1 MTTETK
7 HSSQS
12 KTPAGL
18 IAAAWIIV
26 SIPLA
31 WGIYNTALG
40 AAKLFHPS
48 ACRQS
53 TRTGE
58 ACLAPADARQNMG
71 TRGTGITE
79 RKVAVPSRGP
89 KWLLN

>member
-12 KTPAGL
+12 KTPASL

-31 WGIYNTALG
+31 WGVYNTALG
-40 AAKLFHPS
+40 AAKLFTHL
-48 ACRQS
+48 Q
-53 TRTGE
+53 TH
-58 ACLAPADARQNMG
+58 APAQ
-71 TRGTGITE
+71 I
-79 RKVAVPSRGP
+79 KPS
-89 KWLLN
+89 